1 MEALKSSWQI
11 DYTLSISYKQQ
22 VISTRNKITHEYDE
36 IDNYN
41 LFVIVTKYLPLHYN
55 EVIEVLNNH

>member
-1 MEALKSSWQI
+1 MANRLHIKYI
-11 DYTLSISYKQQ
+11 ILQQ